1 VQLSNN
7 HRIGATEL
15 SVKGLRGEMNTRSS
29 HRLEVMGRNER
40 LLEGEKEDNIARKA
54 ASEIRRR
61 KIERAR
67 RKLDRIRSDN
77 KVV

>member
-1 VQLSNN
+1 
-7 HRIGATEL
+7 
-15 SVKGLRGEMNTRSS
+15 MNTRSS
-29 HRLEVMGRNER
+29 HRLEVMGRSER
-40 LLEGEKEDNIARKA
+40 LLEGEREDNIARKA